1 MILGKNVEKGM
12 GWQIMLDK
20 NSIYRKRR
28 SIRSFETDK
37 PIREED
43 LNLIL
48 EAGSYA
54 PSGGNSQTT
63 HRLVITNQEVLT
75 KLEELVQAEF
85 AKMEVKE
92 DTYKSLRNS
101 ILRSKGGNYVYDYHA
116 PVLVVTANKKG
127 YGNAMA
133 DSAMMIENMMLQAV
147 ELGIGSCYINQLHW
161 LDENPVIRKELMSLG
176 LKEDETVTGG
186 LALGYAKIQPE
197 AELKRIG
204 NPITYIR

>member
-1 MILGKNVEKGM
+1 
-12 GWQIMLDK
+12 MLDK
-20 NSIYRKRR
+20 NSIFRKRR
-28 SIRSFETDK
+28 SIRSFEADK

-63 HRLVITNQEVLT
+63 HRLVITNREVLAR
-75 KLEELVQAEF
+75 LEELVQAEF

-116 PVLVVTANKKG
+116 PVLIVTANKKG

-147 ELGIGSCYINQLHW
+147 ELGLGSCYINQLHW

-197 AELKRIG
+197 AELKREG